1 MLTSTQQN
9 EYWFHVAPQH
19 EIPIAGEVEKLI
31 NTEVLISLINNFLDI
46 PTIEAIHLK
55 ETIKGDADNIDILRS
70 LVGVSDKRMYLD
82 LSYIFYKTK
91 FKEADETNI
100 LGTTLYEVNR
110 HPLNYF
116 KKRISDDNQ
125 QLADISLEI
134 ITNYLIDNGILAV
147 LNSLK
152 TIGTDQA
159 HVLIDRL
166 INAKE
171 AQQKLTKRRGHGMEQ
186 LFARVLFELGVSLI
200 PENKHT
206 NPMAHDPNVNR
217 ENFQIQN
224 KKAGQSWAFD
234 IIVLFN
240 AEPYI
245 FTQGL
250 VHTSD
255 PGQYGVNKSDETVT
269 IKKELTKHNQKNNK
283 NKELWGLVDGVGF
296 TENKPNTIDKMLT
309 EFDCFIQLKTLY
321 KAGLQLH
328 RLGIVNIQAI
338 RFDMNYYSEAHATQM
353 FEKYGSQDIHA
364 IYDNTMPEGK
374 EIKAGH
380 AWLYIDQ

>member
-1 MLTSTQQN
+1 MLTDNPQN

-19 EIPIAGEVEKLI
+19 EIPIAGEVEELI
-31 NTEVLISLINNFLDI
+31 DTEALSGLIGKFENA
-46 PTIEAIHLK
+46 PTIEAEHL
-55 ETIKGDADNIDILRS
+55 TAAINNNPDSIDILRS
-70 LVGVSDKRMYLD
+70 LVGVSDKRMYLE

-91 FKEADETNI
+91 FNDNDDTNI
-100 LGTTLYEVNR
+100 LGTTLYVVNR

-116 KKRISDDNQ
+116 KQRINDGNQ
-125 QLADISLEI
+125 QLASKSLEMI
-134 ITNYLIDNGILAV
+134 SDYLIDKGILNV
-147 LNSLK
+147 LNSLR
-152 TIGTDQA
+152 TIGADQA

-166 INAKE
+166 VNVKE

-186 LFARVLFELGVSLI
+186 LFAQVLHELDVSFL

-217 ENFQIQN
+217 TTFQVQAKTPN
-224 KKAGQSWAFD
+224 QTWAFD
-234 IIVLFN
+234 IIVLSDH
-240 AEPYI
+240 EPYV

-269 IKKELTKHNQKNNK
+269 IKGGLTAHNQENQT

-296 TENKPNTIDKMLT
+296 TENKPNTIDKMLQ
-309 EFDCFIQLKTLY
+309 EFDCFVQLKTLY

-328 RLGIVNIQAI
+328 QLGIVNIQAI

-353 FEKYGSQDIHA
+353 FEKYGSQGIQS
-364 IYDNTMPEGK
+364 IYDGIVPNGK

-380 AWLYIDQ
+380 AWLYIQE

>member
-1 MLTSTQQN
+1 M
-9 EYWFHVAPQH
+9 
-19 EIPIAGEVEKLI
+19 
-31 NTEVLISLINNFLDI
+31 
-46 PTIEAIHLK
+46 
-55 ETIKGDADNIDILRS
+55 
-70 LVGVSDKRMYLD
+70 
-82 LSYIFYKTK
+82 
-91 FKEADETNI
+91 
-100 LGTTLYEVNR
+100 GTTLYEVNR
-110 HPLNYF
+110 HPLSFF
-116 KKRISDDNQ
+116 KKRINDENQ
-125 QLADISLEI
+125 QLAEKSIEI
-134 ITNYLIDNGILAV
+134 ITNYLIENGILDV

-152 TIGTDQA
+152 SIGTDQA

-186 LFARVLFELGVSLI
+186 LFAQVLYELGVPFV

-217 ENFQIQN
+217 KTFQIQA
-224 KKAGQSWAFD
+224 KKAGQTWAFD
-234 IIVLFN
+234 IIVLYN
-240 AEPYI
+240 EEPYV

-269 IKKELTKHNQKNNK
+269 IKEGLTTLNQNNNT

-296 TENKPNTIDKMLT
+296 TENKPNTIDKMLA
-309 EFDCFIQLKTLY
+309 EFDCFVQLKTLY

-328 RLGIVNIQAI
+328 RLGIVKIQAI
-338 RFDMNYYSEAHATQM
+338 RFDMNYYSELHATQM
-353 FEKYGSQDIHA
+353 FEKYGSHDIQA
-364 IYDNTMPEGK
+364 IYDNTIPKGK

-380 AWLYIDQ
+380 AWLYIEQ